1 MIDIVLIEDKLF
13 NDFANKIAP
22 INTFLM
28 DKNKKIVLVGN
39 PVYNAE
45 LWNLYKKAILQIR

>member
-1 MIDIVLIEDKLF
+1 
-13 NDFANKIAP
+13 
-22 INTFLM
+22 M